1 MNIILLAPPA
11 AGKGTQ
17 SAKIIDKYH
26 LKHISTGDLLRASLD
41 HNDELSNQIREVIKS
56 GALVNDEIILKLIEK
71 EFSSDSNGYVL
82 DGFPRNLS
90 QAMKFEELLQS
101 LNQSID
107 KVLYFEVP
115 EETLQKRI
123 VGRRTCKKC
132 GRIYNMMIEEEKSK
146 IEETCDVC
154 NIPLTHR
161 EDDNEEAFKF
171 RYQTYLNE
179 TEPLIHFYQ
188 EKGLL
193 STIDATSPVEDV
205 FKKVEEELD
214 PLQ

>member
-1 MNIILLAPPA
+1 
-11 AGKGTQ
+11 
-17 SAKIIDKYH
+17 
-26 LKHISTGDLLRASLD
+26 
-41 HNDELSNQIREVIKS
+41 
-56 GALVNDEIILKLIEK
+56 
-71 EFSSDSNGYVL
+71 
-82 DGFPRNLS
+82 
-90 QAMKFEELLQS
+90 
-101 LNQSID
+101 
-107 KVLYFEVP
+107 
-115 EETLQKRI
+115 
-123 VGRRTCKKC
+123 
-132 GRIYNMMIEEEKSK
+132 MMIEEEKSK